1 MKRNTN
7 KQELADSS
15 DEIIVSKYPK
25 TDKNEEFYSKS
36 YDKSQNSFQEN
47 ETDST
52 SDESK
57 DRCFNFS
64 ETPYY
69 KLTNPDN
76 NGKVNINLTCGYI
89 MIKINDINN
98 LVEDINKLIPA
109 GPSSISGYYRIPLN
123 SIKTDFL
130 QDWNNYLEVRDV
142 KLVYLNHGNELFN
155 INNYNSNFLGFTVVI
170 CINNTGRS
178 ILMVKHCYGRQHS
191 MKNSLCLI
199 ARSFYTINILP
210 QIIGSSMYLVVYLT
224 TTEKFNDM
232 WPKVLSVNKD
242 KDSIS
247 YIQDMREDSY
257 LVTASSIERN
267 IYKNVEAFILNS
279 VLIEDLKSRLHIIKQ
294 LNSNIDSIFHHND
307 NTLISD
313 ILKLSTDSTI
323 EGMGNIPVIS
333 DLLNLEKKRSINTK
347 KKIRDKLLKAALNSK
362 DMEEILS
369 SISSEEGT
377 LEQLKFNQNF
387 IYEHYKKII
396 ENTSKG
402 MDIGCRSLEHSYIAN
417 LYKIYG
423 QNEYMITYILALINR
438 VNGIMETLKHGLVG
452 LDEFTI
458 NNINSIILD
467 KTEKNKADNTL

>member
-1 MKRNTN
+1 MKRNISN
-7 KQELADSS
+7 RQELADSS
-15 DEIIVSKYPK
+15 SNEVSTAKSPK
-25 TDKNEEFYSKS
+25 LDKNDTTNTASTA
-36 YDKSQNSFQEN
+36 SFN
-47 ETDST
+47 ELP
-52 SDESK
+52 
-57 DRCFNFS
+57 FNFS
-64 ETPYY
+64 DTPYY
-69 KLTNPDN
+69 KLTKSDN
-76 NGKVNINLTCGYI
+76 RKVNINLTCGYI
-89 MIKINDINN
+89 IIKINDINN
-98 LVEDINKLIPA
+98 LIEDVNKLIPA
-109 GPSSISGYYRIPLN
+109 GPSSISGYYRIPID
-123 SIKTDFL
+123 SIKVDFL
-130 QDWNNYLEVRDV
+130 RDCNNYLEIRDI
-142 KLVYLNHGNELFN
+142 KLVYLTHGNELFS
-155 INNYNSNFLGFTVVI
+155 INNYNSNFLGFTAVI

-178 ILMVKHCYGRQHS
+178 MVMVKHCCGRQHA
-191 MKNSLCLI
+191 MKNSSCLI

-224 TTEKFNDM
+224 TTEKFNNM
-232 WPKVLSVNKD
+232 WPKVLSINKD

-247 YIQDMREDSY
+247 YLHDTREDNY
-257 LVTASSIERN
+257 LVTASNIERN

-279 VLIEDLKSRLHIIKQ
+279 VLMEDLKSRLHIIKQ

-313 ILKLSTDSTI
+313 ILKRSTDSTM

-333 DLLNLEKKRSINTK
+333 DLLNLEQKRSINTK

-369 SISSEEGT
+369 SIPSEEGT

-387 IYEHYKKII
+387 IYEHYKKFI

-438 VNGIMETLKHGLVG
+438 VNVIMETLKHSLVG
-452 LDEFTI
+452 LDEFTV

-467 KTEKNKADNTL
+467 KTEKNKSNNML